1 MSDASSH
8 GPLSGH
14 RVIEL
19 GSTIAAPFCGRLL
32 ADFGAEVIKVEPA
45 EGDPVRSM
53 GRRQEGKSLYAAN
66 IFRNK
71 RLISVDLRKPEGQEV
86 VRKLATGADILIE
99 NFRPGRLEEW
109 GLGYEALSAVNP
121 GLVLVRIS
129 GYGQTGPYRSRLGYG
144 VTAEAVSGLREIT
157 GDPDRP
163 PPRVAVSLTDYIT
176 GLYGAFGAMM
186 ALHDRHRTGRGQVVD
201 AALYEGAFSF
211 MEPHIPA
218 YSVLGAVAKRAGSRL
233 PNHTP
238 NNLYP
243 TAAGGYIHIAAANQG
258 TFRRFTTLMGAPA
271 LADDARFA
279 TGIERSRNE
288 DALDAIIAEWTS
300 RQDLMELEKQLVD
313 AEIPAAR
320 IYSVADIFAD
330 PHFRARDML
339 VEVPDADFGPVTL
352 PGIVP
357 KLSETP
363 GQVRWAGR
371 KIGEDTRDVLTDV
384 AGLSEEEIARLEAAG
399 VIQGG

>member
-1 MSDASSH
+1 MTEAAGH

-14 RVIEL
+14 RVVEL
-19 GSTIAAPFCGRLL
+19 GSTVAAPFCGRLL

-45 EGDPVRSM
+45 DGDPVRSM
-53 GRRQEGKSLYAAN
+53 GRRHEGKSLYAAN

-71 RLISVDLRKPEGQEV
+71 RLVSVDLRKPEGQEV
-86 VRKLATGADILIE
+86 VRKLAARCDILIE
-99 NFRPGRLEEW
+99 NFRPGRLEKW
-109 GLGYEALSAVNP
+109 GLGYDALRAVNP
-121 GLVLVRIS
+121 GIIVVRIS

-163 PPRVAVSLTDYIT
+163 PPRIAVSLTDYIT

-186 ALHDRHRTGRGQVVD
+186 ALFHREKTGRGQVID

-258 TFRRFTTLMGAPA
+258 TFRRFTALMGDPA
-271 LADDARFA
+271 LADDPRFA
-279 TGIERSRNE
+279 TGILRSRNE
-288 DALDAIIAEWTS
+288 DELDAVIAEWTGG
-300 RQDLMELEKQLVD
+300 QDLMDLEKRLVE

-320 IYSVADIFAD
+320 IFSVADIFAD

-339 VEVPDADFGPVTL
+339 IEVPDADFGKVDL

-371 KIGEDTRDVLTDV
+371 RIGEDTRGVLTEV
-384 AGLSEEEIARLEAAG
+384 AGLSEEEITRLEAAG
-399 VIQGG
+399 VVFCG